1 MIDRQARCRDD
12 MSVEVEADES
22 GRGIGRGAEGG
33 DIERMDG
40 EEIAMRL
47 KHSILLGNAKV

>member
-1 MIDRQARCRDD
+1 
-12 MSVEVEADES
+12 MSVQVEADES

-33 DIERMDG
+33 DIERMDS

-47 KHSILLGNAKV
+47 KTLDFVRQTLRFR